1 MTASCN
7 VPGQSILRLGGVTAS
22 ILFFFYCGKFVPSVF
37 EGPAGKKILFFHKKC
52 TMLDL
57 GALVGFFFNVSLKT
71 VSQIR
76 WFVKT
81 KDLTQQREIELCL
94 KQTAPAL
101 SLCSWM
107 CKTRNL
113 LTWKAHFS
121 ANTPWQFCRLQVPC
135 SVGVSKENSVEPWTM
150 KFKCKN
156 ILVINGESAHVSRY
170 QSD

>member
-7 VPGQSILRLGGVTAS
+7 VTGQSVLCMGGVTAS

-37 EGPAGKKILFFHKKC
+37 KSPAGKRQDFFHKNC

-57 GALVGFFFNVSLKT
+57 GALVGFFFHVSLKT
-71 VSQIR
+71 LSLIR

-101 SLCSWM
+101 SLYSGCV
-107 CKTRNL
+107 KTGIFSLERHISV
-113 LTWKAHFS
+113 LTLPGS
-121 ANTPWQFCRLQVPC
+121 
-135 SVGVSKENSVEPWTM
+135 SVGWRYHPVLVSPRR
-150 KFKCKN
+150 
-156 ILVINGESAHVSRY
+156 I
-170 QSD
+170 

>member
-7 VPGQSILRLGGVTAS
+7 VTGQSVLCMGGVTAS

-37 EGPAGKKILFFHKKC
+37 KSPAGKRQDFFHKNC

-57 GALVGFFFNVSLKT
+57 GALVGFFFHVSLKT
-71 VSQIR
+71 LSLIR

-101 SLCSWM
+101 FILWV
-107 CKTRNL
+107 CKNRDL
-113 LTWKAHFS
+113 LTLKTHFS
-121 ANTPWQFCRLQVPC
+121 INTPWQFCRLEVPS
-135 SVGVSKENSVEPWTM
+135 SVGLSKENLVEP
-150 KFKCKN
+150 
-156 ILVINGESAHVSRY
+156 
-170 QSD
+170 